1 MQGRTDWAIGVTQA
15 HFRLAR
21 TDSLYNTEH
30 SICRQAEP
38 RMSMYLTRVAGGY
51 AAPLTVAILL
61 VLFFVVLRCTQR
73 LAVHSARCMWLA
85 GSLHGSAT
93 ALPLRL
99 AYMLP
104 VCWGD

>member
-1 MQGRTDWAIGVTQA
+1 M
-15 HFRLAR
+15 
-21 TDSLYNTEH
+21 
-30 SICRQAEP
+30 SI
-38 RMSMYLTRVAGGY
+38 YLTRVAGGY

-61 VLFFVVLRCTQR
+61 VLFFVVLRCTR
-73 LAVHSARCMWLA
+73 RLHLAVHSARCMWLA